1 MQNYLA
7 GLTVSFI
14 LHLGLV
20 LSFIN
25 FFRIDLLYSVNTISP
40 MPVQLI
46 YEKPEIVTEGKK
58 IKEIPKIIKHKNLI
72 SSLSVIE
79 ITDSKAELAT
89 LEIEKT
95 LVFKE
100 KRKTELV
107 TNVEKISFYSNKIRD
122 QVMINWKPPTS
133 SKTGMKSELIIT
145 LVPTGEII
153 KVRISKESGNEAFD
167 RSALNAV
174 QKVRRFDDLDMGR
187 ALFDEYFRTFTLV
200 FNPTD

>member
-14 LHLGLV
+14 LHLGIV

-25 FFRIDLLYSVNTISP
+25 FFRIDLLYSVNTVSP

-46 YEKPEIVTEGKK
+46 YEKSGIVIEEKK
-58 IKEIPKIIKHKNLI
+58 INEIPKIIKHKKLI
-72 SSLSVIE
+72 PSPSVIE

-100 KRKTELV
+100 KKKTELV

-174 QKVRRFDDLDMGR
+174 QKVGRFDDLDMGR
-187 ALFDEYFRTFTLV
+187 TLFDKYFRIFTLV

>member
-1 MQNYLA
+1 
-7 GLTVSFI
+7 
-14 LHLGLV
+14 
-20 LSFIN
+20 
-25 FFRIDLLYSVNTISP
+25 
-40 MPVQLI
+40 
-46 YEKPEIVTEGKK
+46 
-58 IKEIPKIIKHKNLI
+58 
-72 SSLSVIE
+72 
-79 ITDSKAELAT
+79 
-89 LEIEKT
+89 
-95 LVFKE
+95 
-100 KRKTELV
+100 
-107 TNVEKISFYSNKIRD
+107 
-122 QVMINWKPPTS
+122 MINWKPPTS